1 MLRTEA
7 PCSHVPKCP
16 ADCSAVVPAQ
26 KMCRLTGALSGAECN
41 GVATEAFAAVRTV
54 YSFNGEGRIVQRY
67 QGLLKQP
74 LRAGRLG
81 IRAGIR
87 WG

>member
-1 MLRTEA
+1 MRLRGT
-7 PCSHVPKCP
+7 PP
-16 ADCSAVVPAQ
+16 
-26 KMCRLTGALSGAECN
+26 LSGAECN

-81 IRAGIR
+81 DQG
-87 WG
+87 